1 MVMVGVEADF
11 VKGFVADLN
20 DIRLPAFVPA
30 ALYLL
35 DE

>member
-20 DIRLPAFVPA
+20 GIRLPASVPV
-30 ALYLL
+30 ALHLL